1 MKIKDVFNALNQLY
15 DFNSQEE
22 WDKSGINT
30 NDFLNNKITKAFI
43 CLDINEELIIKAISE
58 KVNLI
63 ISHHPLYID
72 ENDIKKP
79 WLKKINKLI
88 KLNEISIISCHT
100 NFDKNKHGMNYHLCK
115 KIGLKNINRLDN
127 NYYIFYGDFE
137 KGKNISDICN
147 LLKQK
152 FDLEYIVVS
161 HNIDLNK
168 KINRIAI
175 CGGSGS
181 NFIDDIKK
189 KYKIDLYITSEIKWN
204 YWNNKNN
211 NKMLLCDVPHHIE
224 KEFIVV
230 IYNLLMTKFK
240 NDIENFKKI
249 TINKIGIF

>member
-1 MKIKDVFNALNQLY
+1 MKIKDVFNILNQLY
-15 DFNSQEE
+15 DFSSQEE

-72 ENDIKKP
+72 EKDIKKP

-127 NYYIFYGDFE
+127 NDYIFYGDFE